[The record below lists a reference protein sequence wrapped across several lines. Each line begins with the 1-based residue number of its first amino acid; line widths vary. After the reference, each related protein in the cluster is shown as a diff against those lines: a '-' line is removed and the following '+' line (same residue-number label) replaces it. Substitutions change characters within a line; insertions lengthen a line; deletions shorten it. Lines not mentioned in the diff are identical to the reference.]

1 MMERAVLSV
10 CLVLAVLCGGRVCGQ
25 TADAVGAASS
35 SVVWEGV
42 RIDRDIAYGPR
53 GDAPGE
59 GNGRAHRSGQFFD
72 FLVDAGTPPR
82 TDAPV
87 YVNLHGGAWCQP
99 FDKDGESLAFFKLL
113 VARGFVVVNAN
124 YQLQND
130 VTASGTMPP
139 RRPHA
144 TFHDMLRD
152 LDDLG
157 TFLVRDFLPRHGV
170 KARSCAL
177 GGWSA
182 GAHLA
187 LLYAYDQDH
196 PGARSQQVATL
207 PLQQPV
213 LLPEQQTTTLSGRF
227 PLRHDLRVGFAVD
240 VVGPVDLADDDFI
253 APLLGRRAPFGTWWD
268 AAATD
273 RLLTLL
279 GWLVDD
285 DLRGRRA
292 RGDEDGMRAV
302 LARFSPT
309 RLVTPRTV
317 PTILAYCRR
326 FPFAGTDGC
335 VPTSAYYG
343 LRERLETAGVPVAGD
358 IRTFR
363 SHGRLGEGYT
373 VWLADQ
379 IAAFARRG
387 YLK

>member
-1 MMERAVLSV
+1 MMERAALSV

-25 TADAVGAASS
+25 TVDAVKETSP

-42 RIDRDIAYGPR
+42 RIVRDIAYGPR

-59 GNGRAHRSGQFFD
+59 GEGRAHRSGQFFD
-72 FLVDAGTPPR
+72 FLVDAGAPPR
-82 TDAPV
+82 ADAPV

-130 VTASGTMPP
+130 VTASGDLPP

-144 TFHDMLRD
+144 TFHEMLRD

-157 TFLVRDFLPRHGV
+157 TFLVRDFLPRRGV
-170 KARSCAL
+170 RARSCAL

-182 GAHLA
+182 GAYLA

-196 PGARSQQVATL
+196 PGVLGVPRSQQVATL
-207 PLQQPV
+207 PLQR
-213 LLPEQQTTTLSGRF
+213 TTPF

-268 AAATD
+268 AAAAD
-273 RLLTLL
+273 RLVTLL

-292 RGDEDGMRAV
+292 RGDVDGMRAV

-317 PTILAYCRR
+317 PTILAYCRL

-343 LRERLETAGVPVAGD
+343 LRERLEAAGVPVSGD
-358 IRTFR
+358 IRAFR